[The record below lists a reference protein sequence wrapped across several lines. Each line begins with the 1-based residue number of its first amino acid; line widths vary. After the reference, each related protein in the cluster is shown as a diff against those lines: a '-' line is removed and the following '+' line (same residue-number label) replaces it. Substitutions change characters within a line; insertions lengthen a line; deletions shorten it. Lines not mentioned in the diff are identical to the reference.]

1 MKITKKQYLEAV
13 HVIELYREQL
23 KEELK
28 EVEEIIQPEI
38 ETKVIYT
45 EETYLE
51 ETDISMRLLRCTR
64 YALNKKQPQFKDLKN
79 LRESKVLR
87 WRNIGYKSVK
97 ELKLLMAQAG
107 LELKK

>member
-23 KEELK
+23 KQELK
-28 EVEEIIQPEI
+28 KVDNVIQPYCN
-38 ETKVIYT
+38 VIYS
-45 EETYLE
+45 EDTYLD

-64 YALNKKQPQFKDLKN
+64 YAINKERPQFKDLKN
-79 LRESKVLR
+79 IRKSKVLR
-87 WRNIGYKSVK
+87 WSNIGHKSVK
-97 ELKLLMAQAG
+97 ELKLLMNQAG